1 MLVFLEKNDI
11 YNVKL
16 SLTLNFAFIF
26 YKNRMEIKLP
36 DIKGTYIES
45 CDEQTNIILDG
56 VEKFK
61 ESKHNYLIVPMRVYN
76 IIQFSNYFKSIHYD
90 LSGIMHVGYLLDFHV
105 YLDMYIPPDEILI
118 SYDKSILRDNKLDA
132 ILNGEDM
139 IKEKR
144 VKITWLFFIIF

>member
-1 MLVFLEKNDI
+1 
-11 YNVKL
+11 
-16 SLTLNFAFIF
+16 
-26 YKNRMEIKLP
+26 MEIKLP

-45 CDEQTNIILDG
+45 CDEQTNLILDG

-61 ESKHNYLIVPMRVYN
+61 ESKHNYLIVPMRIYN
-76 IIQFSNYFKSIHYD
+76 IIQFSGYFKSIHYD

-118 SYDKSILRDNKLDA
+118 SYDKSISRDNKLDA
-132 ILNGEDM
+132 ILNGKDM

-144 VKITWLFFIIF
+144 VKIT

>member
-1 MLVFLEKNDI
+1 MSFFCKKTRLFNA
-11 YNVKL
+11 NL

-36 DIKGTYIES
+36 DIEGTYIES

-61 ESKHNYLIVPMRVYN
+61 ESKHNYLIVPMRIYN
-76 IIQFSNYFKSIHYD
+76 IIQFSGYFKSIHYD

-144 VKITWLFFIIF
+144 VKIT

>member
-1 MLVFLEKNDI
+1 MLVFLQKTRLHNA
-11 YNVKL
+11 NL
-16 SLTLNFAFIF
+16 SLSLNFAFIF

-61 ESKHNYLIVPMRVYN
+61 ESKHNYLIVPMRIYN
-76 IIQFSNYFKSIHYD
+76 IIQFSGYFKSIPYD

-118 SYDKSILRDNKLDA
+118 SYDKSISRDNKLDA
-132 ILNGEDM
+132 ILNGKDM

-144 VKITWLFFIIF
+144 VKIT

>member
-1 MLVFLEKNDI
+1 MVLISFSFLKCRFF
-11 YNVKL
+11 VKKPACS

-36 DIKGTYIES
+36 DIEGTYIES

-61 ESKHNYLIVPMRVYN
+61 ESKHNYLIVPMRIYN
-76 IIQFSNYFKSIHYD
+76 IIQFSGYFKSIHYD

-144 VKITWLFFIIF
+144 VKIT

>member
-1 MLVFLEKNDI
+1 MSVFCKKTNLSNA
-11 YNVKL
+11 NL

-26 YKNRMEIKLP
+26 YKNRMEIKLA

-61 ESKHNYLIVPMRVYN
+61 ESKHNYLIVPMRIYN
-76 IIQFSNYFKSIHYD
+76 IIQFSGYFKSIHYD

-144 VKITWLFFIIF
+144 VKIT

>member
-1 MLVFLEKNDI
+1 MLVFSKKNDI
-11 YNVKL
+11 TNAKL
-16 SLTLNFAFIF
+16 SLTLNFALIF
-26 YKNRMEIKLP
+26 YKKRMEIKLP

-61 ESKHNYLIVPMRVYN
+61 ESKHNYLIVPMRIYN
-76 IIQFSNYFKSIHYD
+76 IIQFSGYFKSIHYD

-144 VKITWLFFIIF
+144 VKIT

>member
-1 MLVFLEKNDI
+1 MLVFCKKTRL

-16 SLTLNFAFIF
+16 SLSLNFAFIF

-45 CDEQTNIILDG
+45 CDEQTSIILNG

-61 ESKHNYLIVPMRVYN
+61 ESKHNYLIVPMRIYN
-76 IIQFSNYFKSIHYD
+76 IIQFSGYFKSIYYD

-118 SYDKSILRDNKLDA
+118 SYDKSILRDNKLNA
-132 ILNGEDM
+132 ILNGEDI

-144 VKITWLFFIIF
+144 VKIT

>member
-1 MLVFLEKNDI
+1 MLVFSKKNDI
-11 YNVKL
+11 TNAKL
-16 SLTLNFAFIF
+16 SLTLNFAHIF

-45 CDEQTNIILDG
+45 CNQQTSIILDG

-76 IIQFSNYFKSIHYD
+76 ILQFCVDFIEVEYD
-90 LSGIMHVGYLLDFHV
+90 PGILVHVGHINDLHV
-105 YLDMYIPPDEILI
+105 YLDMHMPSDEILI
-118 SYDKSILRDNKLDA
+118 SYDKSVARDNRLDS
-132 ILNGEDM
+132 LLSNEDI

-144 VKITWLFFIIF
+144 VKIT